1 VTSKLWISF
10 RLFLFYFHLKLWW
23 DLFKPQAASRN
34 GKHFLKIFPIILQL
48 LYQSENLF
56 FIFFSCIERQ
66 RVAFYQTF
74 KTLQGFPL
82 ILHFW
87 NRSRLYPMENF
98 LKNFAFAACLPFRL
112 KSESKIDENYCSL
125 AFWIT
130 CSITGNG
137 FWGKRVYFIH
147 NSCNLV

>member
-1 VTSKLWISF
+1 LNFVSFVFILFSSKIMMRFVQTSGREQKWKAFSKNISN
-10 RLFLFYFHLKLWW
+10 YFATSLSIRE
-23 DLFKPQAASRN
+23 P
-34 GKHFLKIFPIILQL
+34 
-48 LYQSENLF
+48 F